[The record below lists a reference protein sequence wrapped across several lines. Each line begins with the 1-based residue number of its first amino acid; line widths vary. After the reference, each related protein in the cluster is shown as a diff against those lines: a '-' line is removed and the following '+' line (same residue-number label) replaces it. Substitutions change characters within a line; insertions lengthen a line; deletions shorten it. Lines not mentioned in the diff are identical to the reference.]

1 MPGMKWVVWL
11 FCLSAASVAVKR
23 DCPPCKP
30 QQCRPP
36 ENCLAGMVKDACDC
50 CYVCARREGER
61 CDNVSLPLP
70 YTYKYGYCG
79 ENLECRLRTDLLPED
94 PAEATCECIKQEAL
108 CASDGQTYDNECQ
121 LTEARYKKR
130 DGLRAMSRGPCRSV
144 PKIIS
149 PPEDA
154 FNKTGGSVALSC
166 EVSGWPIPVIE
177 WKVDHGNGITSTM
190 PSDTPRISVQSR
202 GGPRN
207 YEVTSWLQVQRLRVQ
222 DYATYY
228 CVARNDEGETSA
240 SARIYVT
247 DIPRKTKLN
256 EI

>member
-1 MPGMKWVVWL
+1 M
-11 FCLSAASVAVKR
+11 
-23 DCPPCKP
+23 
-30 QQCRPP
+30 
-36 ENCLAGMVKDACDC
+36 
-50 CYVCARREGER
+50 
-61 CDNVSLPLP
+61 
-70 YTYKYGYCG
+70 
-79 ENLECRLRTDLLPED
+79 RTDLLPQD
-94 PAEATCECIKQEAL
+94 PPEGMCVCLKQETL

-130 DGLRAMSRGPCRSV
+130 DGLRAVSRGPCRSA

-154 FNKTGGSVALSC
+154 FNTTGGSVALSC
-166 EVSGWPIPVIE
+166 EVSGWPIPSIE
-177 WKVDHGNGITSTM
+177 WKVDRSDGITSTM

-207 YEVTSWLQVQRLRVQ
+207 YEVTSWLQVQLLQ
-222 DYATYY
+222 AKDYATYW
-228 CVARNDEGETSA
+228 CVARNEEGETSA

-247 DIPRKTKLN
+247 DIPRTKLN